1 MMTAQ
6 TEPLV
11 ETNTKPWFKNASVWF
26 SLAFLVGLFLR
37 LGFLEGM
44 VYAQN
49 ELELINQALQISR
62 GMSTTTSAVPAYTG
76 LTGVMFFLLGANNFL
91 ARLFPALIGASL
103 ILLPALWKEKLGTR
117 TALILSIA
125 LALDP
130 TYLLF
135 SRAVNGGI
143 FAIAGVLWSF
153 TCLRKNK
160 PILAGICA
168 ALAFLSGQ
176 VFWSILIVLVVTW
189 LLIKTVRPDLLDEFR
204 LVTHTDQ
211 KINWLEVLLGF
222 IAFAVLTL
230 TSFFLNPSGLS
241 GLASS
246 VIGSIDNFTHSFD
259 KALYHTIYIQIAHSY
274 LPFTLFIL
282 GYIRI
287 RKSRGASFYNFGG
300 ASIIIT
306 MILCMVLSRESFE
319 LTLIPVLISWIGGAF
334 WLAQLELEDLKPWGL
349 KPLLAVFVITILI
362 FIKLNISRLIDQ
374 PVGSPQFWNVFLMII
389 AGIVLLIT
397 AWWLVRF
404 SWSTTDTSRVFL
416 VTLLVFLAIITL
428 GKSFRSLKADQ
439 QIASLEYLDN
449 YLVLPN
455 NDIEMLI
462 RDFELSGRSLQQ
474 AGDFAL
480 QNLPDG
486 YAWHFRDFGIARN
499 HDDVSIVMSR
509 SESLLQEDEEFRGT
523 NVVLERTVDWR
534 NGPGVIYL
542 QALAGKKPVLLDQ
555 KGVLWVRLNLFTG
568 ASQ

>member
-1 MMTAQ
+1 
-6 TEPLV
+6 
-11 ETNTKPWFKNASVWF
+11 
-26 SLAFLVGLFLR
+26 
-37 LGFLEGM
+37 
-44 VYAQN
+44 
-49 ELELINQALQISR
+49 
-62 GMSTTTSAVPAYTG
+62 
-76 LTGVMFFLLGANNFL
+76 
-91 ARLFPALIGASL
+91 
-103 ILLPALWKEKLGTR
+103 
-117 TALILSIA
+117 
-125 LALDP
+125 
-130 TYLLF
+130 
-135 SRAVNGGI
+135 
-143 FAIAGVLWSF
+143 
-153 TCLRKNK
+153 
-160 PILAGICA
+160 
-168 ALAFLSGQ
+168 
-176 VFWSILIVLVVTW
+176 
-189 LLIKTVRPDLLDEFR
+189 
-204 LVTHTDQ
+204 
-211 KINWLEVLLGF
+211 
-222 IAFAVLTL
+222 
-230 TSFFLNPSGLS
+230 
-241 GLASS
+241 
-246 VIGSIDNFTHSFD
+246 
-259 KALYHTIYIQIAHSY
+259 
-274 LPFTLFIL
+274 
-282 GYIRI
+282 
-287 RKSRGASFYNFGG
+287 
-300 ASIIIT
+300 
-306 MILCMVLSRESFE
+306 
-319 LTLIPVLISWIGGAF
+319 
-334 WLAQLELEDLKPWGL
+334 
-349 KPLLAVFVITILI
+349 
-362 FIKLNISRLIDQ
+362 
-374 PVGSPQFWNVFLMII
+374 
-389 AGIVLLIT
+389 LLIT